1 MNRLCAQGDILI
13 ERVDDFRPS
22 GLIAPQPASG
32 ITVVAEGEAT
42 GHRHA
47 IYERVTFFRDDE
59 LARDVPSQ
67 LYIGHVRVTG
77 ADAYLRH
84 DEHDAITLA
93 PGTYRMRRQ
102 RQVEPNDVQ
111 VVLD

>member
-1 MNRLCAQGDILI
+1 MHRLCAQGDILI
-13 ERVDDFRPS
+13 ERVDDFQPS
-22 GLIAPQPASG
+22 GVIAPPSQSG

-47 IYERVTFFRDDE
+47 IHERVTFFRDDE
-59 LARDVPSQ
+59 LARDVPPE
-67 LYIGHVRVTG
+67 LYIGHVRV
-77 ADAYLRH
+77 AVKDAYLRH
-84 DEHDAITLA
+84 DEHDAIALE
-93 PGTYRMRRQ
+93 PGTYRIRRQ